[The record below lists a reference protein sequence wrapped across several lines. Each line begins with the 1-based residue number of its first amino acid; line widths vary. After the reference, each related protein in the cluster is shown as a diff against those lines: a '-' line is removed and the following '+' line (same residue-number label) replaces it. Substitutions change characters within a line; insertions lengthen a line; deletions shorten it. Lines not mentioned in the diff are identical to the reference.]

1 MKLILTLFLFT
12 ALAGATACK
21 NEKKEDK
28 PAPAETETKTPAP
41 QKVDPGMKESTRG
54 EFKVHSCT
62 ENCKDGQH
70 VFVHGEDGHT
80 CSEECMKTNG

>member
-1 MKLILTLFLFT
+1 MKQILTLFLFT
-12 ALAGATACK
+12 ALIGATACK

-28 PAPAETETKTPAP
+28 PAPTETETKAPAP
-41 QKVDPGMKESTRG
+41 QKVDPGMKESTTG